1 MNTSCSRLPRAAW
14 LSAALIALSAG
25 PVLAESA
32 CKGLGQGPCAGK
44 TDCTWVDGYTRKD
57 GINVSGHC
65 KAASKRDGAAAAK
78 EMTPAAKEKPAPVVV
93 KEKAPTPTAA
103 STDAVEAPPA
113 KVKNAAT
120 LPAQPTAE

>member
-1 MNTSCSRLPRAAW
+1 MKTFCSRLPRAAW

-65 KAASKRDGAAAAK
+65 KAASKRDGAAK
-78 EMTPAAKEKPAPVVV
+78 ETTPAAKEKPAPVVV
-93 KEKAPTPTAA
+93 QEKAQTATAA
-103 STDAVEAPPA
+103 SKGAAEAPPA

-120 LPAQPTAE
+120 LPAQPAAE

>member
-1 MNTSCSRLPRAAW
+1 MKKSCSRLSHTAW

-57 GINVSGHC
+57 GVNVSGHC
-65 KAASKRDGAAAAK
+65 KAVSKRDEAA
-78 EMTPAAKEKPAPVVV
+78 AAKEKPAPAVV
-93 KEKAPTPTAA
+93 KEKAPSAPAA
-103 STDAVEAPPA
+103 STGAMEAPPT

-120 LPAQPTAE
+120 LPAQPAAQ

>member
-1 MNTSCSRLPRAAW
+1 MKTSCSRLSHAAW

-57 GINVSGHC
+57 GVNVSGHC
-65 KAASKRDGAAAAK
+65 KAVSKRDEAA
-78 EMTPAAKEKPAPVVV
+78 AAKEKPAPVVV
-93 KEKAPTPTAA
+93 KEKAPTATAA
-103 STDAVEAPPA
+103 STGAVEAPPA